1 MRLPENIT
9 ITIRADGRELEG
21 VFLRLRFDMSAKNA
35 HYFLFGPS
43 DVHALIEVTR
53 SQLID
58 EARKST
64 NLFLMDYHH
73 IEPGWTGKLGVT
85 PVNLEAVEAAL
96 KAYRQFRGG
105 FEYPVGHEESLNKAA
120 ARLTQTPNAVL
131 TATHSLRNSG
141 ASRDGDPFCSR
152 DLISIVR
159 M

>member
-1 MRLPENIT
+1 MRLPEEIT

-21 VFLRLRFDMSAKNA
+21 AFVSLRFDMSAKNA

-43 DVHALIEVTR
+43 DVHGQIEVTR

-58 EARKST
+58 KARKTT

-105 FEYPVGHEESLNKAA
+105 FEYPVGYEESLNKAA

-131 TATHSLRNSG
+131 TATIHCETAGPVVTEVHSVH
-141 ASRDGDPFCSR
+141 AT
-152 DLISIVR
+152 
-159 M
+159 